1 MDKALR
7 LAVRMFRDHVRPG
20 PRAVVLF
27 TSGPQEITESTDLDG
42 PIKQLE
48 YLNARIYVVA
58 IGPEV
63 PYREVRA
70 LVNDSDDVIQIPSF
84 LKLQHE
90 LHAIGRHISL
100 TQGEK
105 TGKLAKYELLFK
117 SCSFDLR

>member
-48 YLNARIYVVA
+48 NLNARIYVVA

-63 PYREVRA
+63 PYREVRS
-70 LVNDSDDVIQIPSF
+70 LVNDSNDVIQIPSF
-84 LKLQHE
+84 LKLQYE

-105 TGKLAKYELLFK
+105 TGMLSKNWI
-117 SCSFDLR
+117 